1 MLKFITVKENS
12 IKWIDGERENERIG
26 VFFYRKNSSITIGF
40 RREVRGK
47 EVASIK
53 NIYQENKI
61 DKTIEIGLSDFPY
74 YVKFN
79 FDWKFRKYGSVDVMI
94 KTEENE

>member
-1 MLKFITVKENS
+1 MLKFITVGENS
-12 IKWIDGERENERIG
+12 IKWIDVGENERIG
-26 VFFYRKNSSITIGF
+26 VFFYSKNSSITIGL
-40 RREVRGK
+40 RTEVRGK

-53 NIYQENKI
+53 NIYPDNKV

-79 FDWKFRKYGSVDVMI
+79 FDWRFRKYESVDVMI